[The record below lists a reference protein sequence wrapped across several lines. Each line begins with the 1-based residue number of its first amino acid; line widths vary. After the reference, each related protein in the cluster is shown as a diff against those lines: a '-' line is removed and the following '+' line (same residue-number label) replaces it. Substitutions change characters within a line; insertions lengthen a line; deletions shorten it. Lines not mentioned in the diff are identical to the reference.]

1 MMGRQIGGLVASLWC
16 AVASANSELQG
27 YFARFDQNN
36 DGRISVAE
44 YQSKLSY
51 AFHQLDLN
59 GNNVLEVEEQPG
71 NRPKR
76 LTLQEHHARLAA
88 QFRKQDR
95 NRNGYLDLRELA
107 APPR

>member
-1 MMGRQIGGLVASLWC
+1 MLSIVASLC
-16 AVASANSELQG
+16 CCFAAADPELQG
-27 YFARFDQNN
+27 YFSRFDQNN

-59 GNNVLEVEEQPG
+59 GNNVLEVDEQPG

-95 NRNGYLDLRELA
+95 NRNGFLDLKELA